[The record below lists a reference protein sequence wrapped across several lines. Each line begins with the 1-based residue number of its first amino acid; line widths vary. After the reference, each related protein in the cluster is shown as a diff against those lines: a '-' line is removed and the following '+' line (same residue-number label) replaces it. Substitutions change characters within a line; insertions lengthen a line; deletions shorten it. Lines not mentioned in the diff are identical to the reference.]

1 MLINIFWF
9 GHSVNLEQFI
19 GVGLVF
25 MAVMWEV
32 WDNQKKKEGNGDASF
47 QKLGQSEN
55 RMDEMEEIVSKNY
68 D

>member
-1 MLINIFWF
+1 M
-9 GHSVNLEQFI
+9 
-19 GVGLVF
+19 GLVF